1 MSIEHVKAF
10 YNRLVNDEDFRT
22 QVQNVSSKEECKQI
36 VQAAGYYF
44 TQEELEGHT
53 GELLESDEAENLLQ
67 DLGEKELAAV
77 LGGAIYPTYQLLYG
91 VIRPWWL
98 T

>member
-10 YNRLVNDEDFRT
+10 YNRLTNDADFRT
-22 QVQNVSSKEECKQI
+22 QIQNASSKEECSQI

-53 GELLESDEAENLLQ
+53 AELLESEEAETQLQ

-77 LGGAIYPTYQLLYG
+77 FGGAIFPGYQLLYG

-98 T
+98 S